1 MTVASHHD
9 PGSELGDVA
18 DELYGLDPA
27 DFVPAR
33 NDLVRRLRKD
43 GQRDLATQVGAL
55 RRPSPAA
62 WAVNQ
67 LARRHR
73 PELES
78 LLRLGDALR
87 TAQTHTLA
95 GADAGDF
102 RNAGR
107 ARRDALAEL
116 AESAVGLL
124 GRRASGVGGH
134 YGEVVATLE
143 AASLDPQAAARVS
156 SGRLTSAL
164 DPPSGFG
171 ESEIDAASPST
182 DRPRPTPPP
191 QTREP
196 LEEEPAATAA
206 DLTEALAEARR
217 DVAHASRVTTSKA
230 VAARDAA
237 AAMAQRE
244 REVEESEADL
254 DGLRCVVEKAE
265 QRVETGRHR
274 AALARQAADEA
285 RREAGR
291 AAAAEAEAVARLDE
305 AEQRAGDR
313 RPARSR
319 RP

>member
-1 MTVASHHD
+1 MTAASHD
-9 PGSELGDVA
+9 DLGSELADVA

-43 GQRDLATQVGAL
+43 GQRNLATQVAAL

-73 PELES
+73 PELEG

-95 GADAGDF
+95 GADAGDL

-107 ARRDALAEL
+107 ARRDAVAEL

-124 GRRASGVGGH
+124 GQRASGVGGH
-134 YGEVVATLE
+134 YAEVVATLE

-171 ESEIDAASPST
+171 DFEIDAASPLT
-182 DRPRPTPPP
+182 GHPRPTPPP

-196 LEEEPAATAA
+196 LEDEPSATAA
-206 DLTEALAEARR
+206 DLTETLAEARR
-217 DVAHASRVTTSKA
+217 DVADASRVTKSVA
-230 VAARDAA
+230 AAARDAA
-237 AAMAQRE
+237 ASAAQRE

-254 DGLRCVVEKAE
+254 DGLRRAVEKAE
-265 QRVETGRHR
+265 QRVEANHHR

-285 RREAGR
+285 RRAAAR
-291 AAAAEAEAVARLDE
+291 AEAAEAEVVARLDE
-305 AEQRAGDR
+305 AVQRAGDR
-313 RPARSR
+313 RAARR
-319 RP
+319 REP